1 MTATPVQSPSPAE
14 GTQDAAL
21 FNLGKFRANAEE
33 LAARYATNKPFPHI
47 VLDDMLLAGPELAD
61 RHFPQP
67 EWDGWRSLGD
77 SYQFKKYTC
86 DDIARLPAPFAQL
99 INELSQPAFLRAL
112 EKVTGIPKLL
122 PDPYLAG
129 GGLHLSGPGGILAP
143 HTDFHIY
150 DAMALYR
157 RVNVLVYLNDGWAES
172 FGGCLEVGDRT
183 KDGELEKDGAVVVP
197 GWGRVMIF
205 TTDDKSVHGFP
216 KPIVEGHWRRSVA
229 LYYYTALEA
238 PGFSGDASTHWR
250 EHGQQRGAA
259 RKLRFGLFKFFMQT
273 SRAFSLLAHLSN
285 PNQGMGWWKNRQERV
300 KQEAEEG
307 R

>member
-1 MTATPVQSPSPAE
+1 LTQAPVQSQI
-14 GTQDAAL
+14 TAADSSADTEL
-21 FNLGKFRANAEE
+21 FNLGKFKANADEW
-33 LAARYATNKPFPHI
+33 AARYAVNKPFPHI
-47 VLDDMLLAGPELAD
+47 VLDDMLQVGPELAEE
-61 RHFPQP
+61 HFPGP
-67 EWDGWRSLGD
+67 DWPAWRSLGD
-77 SYQFKKYTC
+77 SYQVKKFTC
-86 DDIARLPAPFAQL
+86 DDITKIPEQFARL
-99 INELSQPAFLRAL
+99 IHELSTPAFLRAL

-150 DAMALYR
+150 DAMDLYR
-157 RVNVLVYLNDGWAES
+157 RVNVLVYLNDGWDES
-172 FGGCLEVGDRT
+172 FGGCLEVGDR
-183 KDGELEKDGAVVVP
+183 GKDGALVVP
-197 GWGRVMIF
+197 DWGRVMIF

-250 EHGQQRGAA
+250 DHGTQRGAG

-285 PNQGMGWWKNRQERV
+285 PNQGMGWWKHRQQRIAEN
-300 KQEAEEG
+300 AEEG